1 MSFLLLLLYM
11 RAYSS
16 TVPARLLR
24 MNEHC
29 LFNHRRAA
37 HDAWWAPWSWTRR
50 QTTSSGRKLDT
61 VHRTPI
67 LGSQPLTAT
76 SQRLLSTLQHTRRQQ
91 FNNYYYYLFIY
102 YATRAAHN
110 THIKET
116 YTIKAYNSIIKLK
129 SARKCCSTCYVRKSR
144 KQVAFQSKAGHPRTD
159 TSTFLLLWPWP
170 WPDDLDVQSWPD
182 HSEDVPAHQKWT
194 FYVKGF
200 ESYGVTD
207 GRMRSKTLLRHIC
220 GGGGKWMWKYED
232 ARVPLCL

>member
-110 THIKET
+110 THIKT
-116 YTIKAYNSIIKLK
+116 YTIKAYTINRKPTNMPINKICKICKYANQPFSLK
-129 SARKCCSTCYVRKSR
+129 
-144 KQVAFQSKAGHPRTD
+144 
-159 TSTFLLLWPWP
+159 
-170 WPDDLDVQSWPD
+170 
-182 HSEDVPAHQKWT
+182 
-194 FYVKGF
+194 
-200 ESYGVTD
+200 
-207 GRMRSKTLLRHIC
+207 GRLHT
-220 GGGGKWMWKYED
+220 
-232 ARVPLCL
+232 